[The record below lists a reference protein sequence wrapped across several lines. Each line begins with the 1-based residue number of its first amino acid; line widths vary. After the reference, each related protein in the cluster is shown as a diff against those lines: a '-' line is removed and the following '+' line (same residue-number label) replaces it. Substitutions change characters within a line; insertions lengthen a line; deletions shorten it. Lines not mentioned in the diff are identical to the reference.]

1 MKKKVLAIVTAA
13 LIGTTAFAAT
23 ASAASG
29 TIDVISREDGSGTR
43 GAFIEL
49 FGIEEKQGDEKVDM
63 TTEDA
68 SITNSTSVMMTTV
81 AGDENA
87 IGYISLGSLN
97 DTVKAV
103 KIDGAEASA
112 ENVANDTYKVSRPF
126 NIITTDKLSD
136 AAQDFENYIMSADGQ
151 QIVEDNGYIKVADD
165 AKAYEQSDA
174 EGKVVVA
181 GSSSV
186 TPVMEKLKEAYE
198 KANGGKITVEVQQ
211 SDSTTGITSAAEG
224 ICDIGM
230 ASRELKDEE
239 TKETMVIDPGG
250 EADKIVE
257 MLDILEANV
266 KYIYLTHCHGD
277 HIGAVSEVKSK
288 KGGKILIHRD
298 DAEGLDDEN
307 INLSACINMGDIE
320 LEPDSRVDD
329 GDLIHVG
336 SLEFRVIHTPGHTMG
351 SSSLYCEKEGLLFS
365 GDTLF
370 RGTWGRTDL
379 PTSSFVKII
388 DSITKKLLVLP
399 DETIVYPGHGKST
412 LIKEEKPIYLE
423 LKPRQEC

>member
-1 MKKKVLAIVTAA
+1 MKKKFLAIVTAA
-13 LIGTTAFAAT
+13 LIGTTAFASV

-126 NIITTDKLSD
+126 NIITTDSLSD
-136 AAQDFENYIMSADGQ
+136 AAQDFENYIMSSDGQ

-165 AKAYEQSDA
+165 AAAYEQSEA

-186 TPVMEKLKEAYE
+186 TPVMEKLKEAY
-198 KANGGKITVEVQQ
+198 AEVNPNAEIEIQQ
-211 SDSTTGITSAAEG
+211 SDSTTGMTSAIDG

-230 ASRELKDEE
+230 ASRDLKDEE
-239 TKETMVIDPGG
+239 
-250 EADKIVE
+250 
-257 MLDILEANV
+257 LEAGLTATTIANDGIAIIVNNDNPTDDLTTDQV
-266 KYIYLTHCHGD
+266 KNIYVG
-277 HIGAVSEVKSK
+277 EVTTW
-288 KGGKILIHRD
+288 
-298 DAEGLDDEN
+298 
-307 INLSACINMGDIE
+307 
-320 LEPDSRVDD
+320 
-329 GDLIHVG
+329 GDLA
-336 SLEFRVIHTPGHTMG
+336 
-351 SSSLYCEKEGLLFS
+351 K
-365 GDTLF
+365 
-370 RGTWGRTDL
+370 
-379 PTSSFVKII
+379 
-388 DSITKKLLVLP
+388 
-399 DETIVYPGHGKST
+399 
-412 LIKEEKPIYLE
+412 
-423 LKPRQEC
+423 

>member
-151 QIVEDNGYIKVADD
+151 QIVEDNGYIKIADD

-186 TPVMEKLKEAYE
+186 TPVMEKLKEAYLE
-198 KANGGKITVEVQQ
+198 VNPNAEIEVQQ
-211 SDSTTGITSAAEG
+211 SDSTTGMTSAIDG

-230 ASRELKDEE
+230 ASRELTD
-239 TKETMVIDPGG
+239 T
-250 EADKIVE
+250 
-257 MLDILEANV
+257 
-266 KYIYLTHCHGD
+266 
-277 HIGAVSEVKSK
+277 
-288 KGGKILIHRD
+288 
-298 DAEGLDDEN
+298 
-307 INLSACINMGDIE
+307 E
-320 LEPDSRVDD
+320 LESLQPTVIATDGIAVIVNNDNGVDD
-329 GDLIHVG
+329 L
-336 SLEFRVIHTPGHTMG
+336 
-351 SSSLYCEKEGLLFS
+351 
-365 GDTLF
+365 
-370 RGTWGRTDL
+370 RTDQ
-379 PTSSFVKII
+379 VQA
-388 DSITKKLLVLP
+388 
-399 DETIVYPGHGKST
+399 
-412 LIKEEKPIYLE
+412 IYTGEVTTWEDALAME
-423 LKPRQEC
+423 